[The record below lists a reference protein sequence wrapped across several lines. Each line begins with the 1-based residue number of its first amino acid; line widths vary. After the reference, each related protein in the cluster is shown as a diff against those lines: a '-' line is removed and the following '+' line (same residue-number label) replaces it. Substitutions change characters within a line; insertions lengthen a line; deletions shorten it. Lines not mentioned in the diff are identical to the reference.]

1 MPARSAM
8 MEASRMRLALTPEQ
22 EMLRD
27 SVRGF
32 LTAKVGTGL
41 VRRLMETDAG
51 FDEALWAEMA
61 QQGWQAMAIPEE
73 HGGAGFTMFELGV
86 LMEEMGRALTPA
98 PFLSSVVLGANAFLL
113 AGSEEQRAEH
123 LPAIAAGEERVA
135 LAVQEPA
142 ARWSAAEV
150 TMTARGHGTG
160 VVLDGEKSYV
170 LDGHTAHTLLVA
182 ARNAEGGVDLFVVP
196 ADAAGVSAMRLE
208 TLDMT
213 RKQAAVTFDGVQVAA
228 TARLGEPGA
237 GGRALGPLLDL
248 AVTALAFEQV
258 GGAERCM
265 EMSVGYAKDRIQ
277 FGRPIG
283 SFQAVKHMCAD
294 MLVEVEA
301 ARSAAYY
308 AGWAAATGDADFEV
322 AAPLAKARC
331 STAYLSVAAETIQVH
346 GGIGFTWEHDAHLY
360 FKRAKTDE
368 LLFGDPATWRAALG
382 DRIGL

>member
-1 MPARSAM
+1 
-8 MEASRMRLALTPEQ
+8 MRLALTPEQ

-27 SVRGF
+27 SARGF
-32 LTAKVGTGL
+32 LTAKVGTGI
-41 VRRLMETDAG
+41 VRRLMETDSG

-150 TMTARGHGTG
+150 TMTARGDGTG

-196 ADAAGVSAMRLE
+196 ADATGVSAMRLE

-283 SFQAVKHMCAD
+283 SFQAIKHMCAD

-308 AGWAAATGDADFEV
+308 AGWAASTGDADFVV

-368 LLFGDPATWRAALG
+368 LLFGDPTTWRAALG